1 MDNATLL
8 LSKEQLNVLDELF
21 NIWDKEL
28 NEMSDVSE
36 LYDTLDNQIEEL
48 D

>member
-1 MDNATLL
+1 MDNATLS